1 MKLEQYKFI
10 QAKNYSS
17 RKGVEPTIVV
27 LHYTAGRGDAE
38 RTARFFARGKV
49 KASAHFAVSR
59 DGDVV
64 QCVDTDRS
72 AWHAGKSDFR
82 SEGGSTNRKSIGI
95 EICGTGWNCEKLP
108 EERVGESRH
117 RNPASRKN
125 KWEIYPEAQIEV
137 VKKLCQELKDLHPSL
152 QFVTGHEDVRNS
164 DVVDIR
170 GAKTDPGPLFPW
182 DDICWESMSLEQWH
196 WSFKRK
202 IWYNGKP
209 ID

>member
-10 QAKNYSS
+10 QAKHHRS
-17 RKGVEPTIVV
+17 RKEIDPTIIV

-38 RTARFFARGKV
+38 RTARFFARGRV

-82 SEGGSTNRKSIGI
+82 SEGGSTNRKSLGV
-95 EICGTGWNCEKLP
+95 EICNAGWNCGKVDEDKIFT
-108 EERVGESRH
+108 GRH
-117 RNPASRKN
+117 RNPASRKD
-125 KWEIYPEAQIEV
+125 KWEKYDERQYVAIE
-137 VKKLCQELKDLHPSL
+137 KLCRELKEAYPTLKYMT
-152 QFVTGHEDVRNS
+152 FHEDIKNS
-164 DVVDIR
+164 DVVDIK
-170 GAKTDPGPLFPW
+170 GAKTDVGPAF
-182 DDICWESMSLEQWH
+182 DSDKICWHSLDLEEWH